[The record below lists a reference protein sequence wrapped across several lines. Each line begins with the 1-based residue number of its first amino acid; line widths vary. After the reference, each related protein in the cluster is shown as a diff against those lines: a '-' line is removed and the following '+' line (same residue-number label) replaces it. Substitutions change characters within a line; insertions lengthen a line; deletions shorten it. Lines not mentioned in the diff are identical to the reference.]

1 MKIFYGICGDGM
13 GHAGRSIAL
22 IERLTSLGHRVFI
35 FSFGDGVRLMEKFGY
50 APKVIEGLRFQQTKS
65 GAVDGLGTLLSLRSY
80 FARRR
85 RSVDFIV
92 ETARSE
98 RPDLFITDFEPLTAI
113 AASIQ
118 KTPCIS
124 LDNQH
129 RFCHPLESFFP
140 LYLHWYCAAAGV
152 FVQRWIKQ
160 TSLNIVAAF
169 HDCPPSRSY
178 RSVSAM
184 VRRDIASTKRRDGQ
198 HVLIYARTSIGRRV
212 AGLASGIDAPF
223 LAYGFDGPPADNIRY
238 RSLDYPGFADDLASC
253 RAVIC
258 LAGQQLLAEARF
270 FGKPVLAIPMPNQH
284 EQEIN
289 ARYVR
294 AERLGDFCPIGSL
307 TRDRIIRFLDQR
319 FAPTQRPNGVDQV
332 LDLLRLGY
340 G

>member
-35 FSFGDGVRLMEKFGY
+35 FSFGDGVRLLTKFGY
-50 APKVIEGLRFQQTKS
+50 AAQLIEGLRFQQTAS
-65 GAVDGLGTLLSLRSY
+65 GAVDTLRTARSLPSY

-85 RSVDFIV
+85 SSIDLIV
-92 ETARSE
+92 QTARRE
-98 RPDLFITDFEPLTAI
+98 HPDFFITDFEPLTAI
-113 AASIQ
+113 AASMEKI
-118 KTPCIS
+118 PCVS

-140 LYLHWYCAAAGV
+140 LYLHWYCAAAGS
-152 FVQRWIKQ
+152 FVRWWIKH
-160 TSLNIVAAF
+160 TSMNIVATF
-169 HDCPPSRSY
+169 HDCPRSQSY

-184 VRRDIASTKRRDGQ
+184 VRSDLAATAPRKGE
-198 HVLIYARTSIGRRV
+198 HVLIYARTAIGRRI
-212 AGLASGIDAPF
+212 ASLASGLSEPL
-223 LAYGFDGPPADNIRY
+223 LAYGFDGPPAAHLQY
-238 RSLDYPGFADDLASC
+238 RPLDDPGFAEDLASC

-307 TRDRIIRFLDQR
+307 TRERIARFLDQQY
-319 FAPTQRPNGVDQV
+319 APSQRPNGVDQV

>member
-35 FSFGDGVRLMEKFGY
+35 FSFGDGVRLLTKFGY
-50 APKVIEGLRFQQTKS
+50 AAQLIEGLRFQQTAS
-65 GAVDGLGTLLSLRSY
+65 GAVDTLRTARSLPSY

-85 RSVDFIV
+85 SSIDLIV
-92 ETARSE
+92 QTARRE
-98 RPDLFITDFEPLTAI
+98 HPDFFITDFEPLTAI
-113 AASIQ
+113 AASMEKI
-118 KTPCIS
+118 PCVS

-140 LYLHWYCAAAGV
+140 LYLHWYCAAAGS
-152 FVQRWIKQ
+152 FVRWWIKH
-160 TSLNIVAAF
+160 TSMNIVATF
-169 HDCPPSRSY
+169 HDCPRSQ
-178 RSVSAM
+178 SA
-184 VRRDIASTKRRDGQ
+184 
-198 HVLIYARTSIGRRV
+198 IGRRI
-212 AGLASGIDAPF
+212 ASLASGLSEPL
-223 LAYGFDGPPADNIRY
+223 LAYGFDGPPAAHLQY
-238 RSLDYPGFADDLASC
+238 RPLDDPGFAEDLASC

-307 TRDRIIRFLDQR
+307 TRERIARFLDQQY
-319 FAPTQRPNGVDQV
+319 APSQRPNGVDQV

>member
-1 MKIFYGICGDGM
+1 MNIFYGICGDGM

-22 IERLTSLGHRVFI
+22 LERLTTLGHRVCI
-35 FSFGDGVRLMEKFGY
+35 FSFGDGIRLLEKFSF
-50 APKVIEGLRFQQTKS
+50 APKAIEGLRFQQTKG
-65 GAVDGLGTLLSLRSY
+65 GAVDAIGTLLSLRSY
-80 FARRR
+80 FARRKG
-85 RSVDFIV
+85 SVELIV

-98 RPDLFITDFEPLTAI
+98 HPDLFITDFEPVTAI
-113 AASIQ
+113 AAFIQ
-118 KTPCIS
+118 RTPCVS

-140 LYLHWYCAAAGV
+140 LYLHWYCAAAGI
-152 FVQRWIKQ
+152 FVRQWIKQ

-169 HDCPPSRSY
+169 HDCPPSPSY

-184 VRRDIASTKRRDGQ
+184 VRSEIANKKPRHGQ
-198 HVLIYARTSIGRRV
+198 HVLIYARTSIGQRIVRLATGV
-212 AGLASGIDAPF
+212 AAPF
-223 LAYGFDGPPADNIRY
+223 VAYGFDGPPAPNLVY
-238 RSLDYPGFADDLASC
+238 RPLDYGGFADDLASC

-294 AERLGDFCPIGSL
+294 AEGLGDFCPIGSL
-307 TRDRIIRFLDQR
+307 TGERIIRFLDQR
-319 FAPTQRPNGVDQV
+319 FAPKKRPNGVDQV